1 MRNRFAA
8 RPLQGTFLAVALTVG
23 LSAPALHSQVSASP
37 VYSGQVCSENV
48 GRLTQEIDW
57 GRDLDKLQQEAA
69 AQDKL
74 ILWVHMVGKLDG
86 FT

>member
-1 MRNRFAA
+1 MRNPLAA
-8 RPLQGTFLAVALTVG
+8 RPLLSALLAVSLATG
-23 LSAPALHSQVSASP
+23 IVSSGMNSPLQASP
-37 VYSGQVCSENV
+37 VYSGQICSENV
-48 GRLTQEIDW
+48 GRLTNEITW
-57 GRDLDKLQQEAA
+57 SRDLDKLQEEAA

>member
-1 MRNRFAA
+1 MRNRFVA
-8 RPLQGTFLAVALTVG
+8 RPLQSAFLAVSIAAGVA
-23 LSAPALHSQVSASP
+23 APLLHSRVQASP

-48 GRLTQEIDW
+48 GRLTNEITW
-57 GRDLDKLQQEAA
+57 SRDLDKVQQEAA
-69 AQDKL
+69 SQDKL

>member
-1 MRNRFAA
+1 MTI
-8 RPLQGTFLAVALTVG
+8 GIVV
-23 LSAPALHSQVSASP
+23 PAIDSQVLASP
-37 VYSGQVCSENV
+37 VFSGQVCSENV
-48 GRLTQEIDW
+48 GRLTQEIVW
-57 GRDLDKLQQEAA
+57 SRDLEKLQQEAV

>member
-1 MRNRFAA
+1 MHFQSGSRNFLMVFAV
-8 RPLQGTFLAVALTVG
+8 LSVAAG
-23 LSAPALHSQVSASP
+23 FAPIPQSQVLASP

-48 GRLTQEIDW
+48 GRLTAEVGW
-57 GRDLDKLQQEAA
+57 AKDLEKAQQDAA
-69 AQDKL
+69 AQGKL